1 MIYQSQIEAMW
12 IKLSMLSM
20 AEGLIKRPVTSRD
33 AYDKVCRAFYQAED
47 CPLSPVASEDIKA
60 FRAESNIWEYYGR
73 PFLQGYLESIAKP
86 TSRPK
91 QALHWSRS
99 CDYIISD
106 RVLNINII
114 KRLFELKFT
123 ESEPR
128 KWTPLSRRGGCNEGE
143 DITQVEGCQPSIWVE
158 LQDGRA
164 VVYNQVLCAGGISC
178 SVW

>member
-1 MIYQSQIEAMW
+1 MNN
-12 IKLSMLSM
+12 LNNLNN
-20 AEGLIKRPVTSRD
+20 
-33 AYDKVCRAFYQAED
+33 
-47 CPLSPVASEDIKA
+47 PLTHCGK
-60 FRAESNIWEYYGR
+60 

-86 TSRPK
+86 TSRQK

-114 KRLFELKFT
+114 KRLFELRIT
-123 ESEPR
+123 
-128 KWTPLSRRGGCNEGE
+128 GCNEAEG
-143 DITQVEGCQPSIWVE
+143 ITQAEGYHPSIWVE

-164 VVYNQVLCAGGISC
+164 VVGNQVLCTGGISC